1 MVRMDKDSFLSLTQ
15 YASVIQMVF
24 VKIVKVYWFW
34 LEVLFKAGVRADLF
48 NSTMVE
54 AFVCGAKVIIKMS
67 FLRGL
72 QTMYSYLESDTKQ
85 I

>member
-1 MVRMDKDSFLSLTQ
+1 MDRMDKDSFLSLTQ
-15 YASVIQMVF
+15 CASVIQTVF
-24 VKIVKVYWFW
+24 VKTVQVCWFW
-34 LEVLFKAGVRADLF
+34 LEALSKAGLSADLF

-54 AFVCGAKVIIKMS
+54 AFVCGAKDSTKMS

-72 QTMYSYLESDTKQ
+72 QTMYSYLELGTQQ